1 MPPGAFDPGLP
12 AGNSPA
18 SSGVTALKSP
28 ERRMPTPI
36 TYRGG
41 SVFPARRKG
50 DQLDAV
56 ALLKHD
62 HKIVADL
69 FERYE
74 ASGEDRERKA
84 LIAARICQA
93 LTIHAMIEEELL
105 YPKVRDALDGDDDG
119 EHLVNEAESD
129 HEDIKNLVS
138 EILQEIEGDGP
149 GDGTDAHIKE
159 LSECVIHHVEEE
171 ESELFPKVKQTDL
184 DLDQLGAEMAE
195 RKEELEE
202 EV

>member
-1 MPPGAFDPGLP
+1 VQVVSRWRQPVGPVGHYHAEVAGASY
-12 AGNSPA
+12 AHA
-18 SSGVTALKSP
+18 
-28 ERRMPTPI
+28 I

-41 SVFPARRKG
+41 SINPARRKG
-50 DQLDAV
+50 EQPDAV
-56 ALLKHD
+56 TLLKHD
-62 HKIVADL
+62 HKLVVDL

-74 ASGEDRERKA
+74 ASGENRERKTS
-84 LIAARICQA
+84 ITGRICQE
-93 LTIHAMIEEELL
+93 LTLHAVIEEEIF
-105 YPKVRDALDGDDDG
+105 YPKVREALDDDDQG

-138 EILQEIEGDGP
+138 EILQEIEGDGAS
-149 GDGTDAHIKE
+149 DDTDAHIKK

-184 DLDQLGAEMAE
+184 DLDALGAEMTA
-195 RKEELEE
+195 RREELEE